1 MCLPCNKVY
10 RGKSAGSSLRSHR
23 YRVHVKRFRETT
35 IIKASSWHTAGSF
48 LRCSM
53 MMQRIVSHEPTTTA
67 MYENISEDEAESLPA
82 SQPDHAWW
90 ATKEIHEQNFTTE
103 YSTTSEALPDFSQ
116 NSESAWEF
124 DQWLDEVLARPVEN
138 EKRSGDLNKT
148 VHRQNASSS
157 QPMSD
162 DVNLDRGSDSDT
174 FRVDSY
180 VLQELT
186 RMAWS
191 AISLEFL
198 QERIRRWNGCPEW
211 VGTSMCKGMHAAPE
225 DEVIV

>member
-1 MCLPCNKVY
+1 
-10 RGKSAGSSLRSHR
+10 
-23 YRVHVKRFRETT
+23 
-35 IIKASSWHTAGSF
+35 
-48 LRCSM
+48 
-53 MMQRIVSHEPTTTA
+53 MQGIVSHEPTTTA
-67 MYENISEDEAESLPA
+67 MYENISEDEAESLST

-116 NSESAWEF
+116 NSESVWEF
-124 DQWLDEVLARPVEN
+124 DQWLDEVLVRPVEN

-225 DEVIV
+225 DEVIVIE